1 MTQPDGGTAIY
12 DQFAERRTL
21 VKIITGFI
29 VAGILLYL
37 LGVAV
42 GWRAVS
48 ARLATADAR
57 WVIVACLSTFI
68 GLVAWSK
75 TWQIVLKII
84 GIHVPTSRLTITYLA
99 ATFANYVTPFGQAG
113 GEPFIAYVLSQ
124 DTGASYED
132 SLASVV
138 STDLLNLLPF
148 FNFAA
153 IGFAVLVLRA
163 ELPDEIE
170 PLAVGLTALA
180 VAVPLIAYFGWNY
193 RESVEDVVLRLAAP
207 FVGRTKRASL
217 PDIRRRID
225 NFYASLERVAADQRA
240 LAYALC
246 FSYLGWVF
254 FTLPLFLAAIALGL
268 NLDILLVLFIVPA
281 STIAGLMPTPG
292 GLGGVE
298 TALVLLLVYLTTM
311 TGGDAF
317 AVATI
322 YRVASYWFAIL
333 VGGIGAII
341 VIARA

>member
-1 MTQPDGGTAIY
+1 MNQPDGGTAIY

-21 VKIITGFI
+21 AKIIIGFL
-29 VAGILLYL
+29 VAGIVLYL

-42 GWRAVS
+42 GWRAVA
-48 ARLATADAR
+48 ARLAAADAR

-84 GIHVPTSRLTITYLA
+84 GIQVSTTRLAVTYFA

-124 DTGASYED
+124 DTGAPYED

-138 STDLLNLLPF
+138 ATDLLNLLPF

-153 IGFAVLVLRA
+153 VGFAVLVLRA
-163 ELPDEIE
+163 ELPEEIE

-180 VAVPLIAYFGWNY
+180 IGVPILAYIGWNY
-193 RESVEDVVLRLAAP
+193 REAVENVVLRLVAP
-207 FVGRTKRASL
+207 LVGRTDRVGLAS
-217 PDIRRRID
+217 IRRRID
-225 NFYASLERVAADQRA
+225 SFYASLELVAGDPRE
-240 LAYALC
+240 LVFALC

-254 FTLPLFLAAIALGL
+254 FALPLYLAALALGL
-268 NLDILLVLFIVPA
+268 SLDIFLVLFIVPA

-311 TGGDAF
+311 SGGDAF

-333 VGGIGAII
+333 VGGLGALI